1 VTLAI
6 KEKLIEN
13 FGDGREERNGRTANA
28 KIELFEKLDTE
39 GHIKSKLLR
48 YLDYYGQHEDNEE
61 AKEIYV
67 ILDSKVNKIEK
78 GHVVLEHPVVTFTE
92 GTIPRNTYHNTLAF
106 RFSIGLNKV
115 ENYTLRTKNEEEA
128 AKKEEEKRK

>member
-1 VTLAI
+1 
-6 KEKLIEN
+6 
-13 FGDGREERNGRTANA
+13 
-28 KIELFEKLDTE
+28 
-39 GHIKSKLLR
+39 
-48 YLDYYGQHEDNEE
+48 
-61 AKEIYV
+61 
-67 ILDSKVNKIEK
+67 VNKIEK